1 MNGRTFTRRQL
12 LAAAAMT
19 PLCGAFVE
27 VGGATAETVCANPNF
42 GDPDQRKSLHY
53 VEASA
58 DPNKTCEGC
67 MYFAS
72 QGRCGNCR
80 ILSGPVNPAGYCD
93 SWSAK
98 P

>member
-1 MNGRTFTRRQL
+1 MNDRILTRRGL
-12 LAAAAMT
+12 LACAALTSLWGM
-19 PLCGAFVE
+19 F
-27 VGGATAETVCANPNF
+27 ATISKAAAETVCADPNF
-42 GDPDQRKSLHY
+42 GDPEQKKSLHY

-58 DPNKTCEGC
+58 DPRKTCEDC
-67 MYFAS
+67 MYFQS
-72 QGRCGNCR
+72 QGRCGSCR